1 MILTLIALLLAFATL
16 WIVSLF
22 RRDASIVD
30 PAWGPGFLLATG
42 LAFTA
47 GPGGGRPLLT
57 LALVAVWALRLGGYL
72 WWRARSAGPADDAHR
87 GHREDFRYAAMRAKH
102 GARFW
107 WVSGLTVFGFQA
119 VLCWVISL
127 PLQVAVTSHV
137 PLIWLDFL
145 GATLWLVGFGWEAVA
160 DAQLARFKARRTDPQ
175 AVLDTGLWALSRHP
189 NYFGE
194 WLLWWGFFALALA
207 AGGGWTLFAPVIMS
221 VLLMRVSGVPLL
233 EKKLAERPA
242 YRAYV
247 ERTPAFFPRIPRPPK
262 ATKSAR

>member
-1 MILTLIALLLAFATL
+1 MIFTLVAVLLAFATL

-30 PAWGPGFLLATG
+30 PAWGPGFLLITAI
-42 LAFTA
+42 AFA
-47 GPGGGRPLLT
+47 QGAGGGRPLLI
-57 LALVAVWALRLGGYL
+57 LGMVALWALRLGGYL
-72 WWRARSAGPADDAHR
+72 WWRGR
-87 GHREDFRYAAMRAKH
+87 GHGEDFRYAAMRAKH

-119 VLCWVISL
+119 LLCWIISL
-127 PLQVAVTSHV
+127 PLQVAAVSSK

-145 GATLWLVGFGWEAVA
+145 GAGLWLVGFLWEAVA

-194 WLLWWGFFALALA
+194 WVLWWGFYAVALA
-207 AGGGWTLFAPVIMS
+207 AGGWWTIFAPALMS

-242 YRAYV
+242 FRAYV
-247 ERTPAFFPRIPRPPK
+247 ERTPAFFPWVPPR
-262 ATKSAR
+262 ATKSPR

>member
-1 MILTLIALLLAFATL
+1 MISTLIALLLAFATL

-30 PAWGPGFLLATG
+30 PAWGPGFLLATS
-42 LAFTA
+42 LAFTQ
-47 GPGGGRPLLT
+47 GPGGGRALLT
-57 LALVAVWALRLGGYL
+57 LALVAVWAVRLGIYL
-72 WWRARSAGPADDAHR
+72 GWRAS
-87 GHREDFRYAAMRAKH
+87 GHGEDFRYAAMRAKH

-119 VLCWVISL
+119 VLCWIVSL
-127 PLQVAVTSHV
+127 PLQVAVASHK

-145 GATLWLVGFGWEAVA
+145 GAGLWLTGMWWEVVA
-160 DAQLARFKARRTDPQ
+160 DAQLVRFKARRTDPQ
-175 AVLDTGLWALSRHP
+175 AVLDTGLWAWSRHP

-194 WLLWWGFFALALA
+194 WLLWWGFFVVALA

-233 EKKLAERPA
+233 EKKLAERPTF
-242 YRAYV
+242 RAYV
-247 ERTPAFFPRIPRPPK
+247 ERTPAFFPRPPRDTRSP
-262 ATKSAR
+262 R